1 MQDTQIDNAA
11 SLLWQTWISNQQLEQ
26 LPAEC
31 RPASI
36 DEGYAIQA
44 RIAARSG
51 QSLFGWKIAATSK
64 AGQAHIGVDG
74 PIAGR
79 LLSGRVFEDKAR
91 VPFDGNEMKVAEAEF
106 AFRFARALPPRATP
120 WTQQEVLDAVASL
133 HPAIEVPNS
142 RYRDFVRVGAP
153 QLIADNAC
161 AHYFVRGPATREDWR
176 AIDLAAYGVIGEVEG
191 KLRREGKGANV
202 LGDPRIALT
211 WLVNELSRLGV
222 GIGAGQTVTTGTCVV
237 PLEVDKGDHVI
248 ADFGRL
254 GRAEA
259 WLT

>member
-1 MQDTQIDNAA
+1 MQPSQIDDAA
-11 SLLWQTWISNQQLEQ
+11 ALLWKTWMAHERLAH
-26 LPAEC
+26 LPQSS
-31 RPASI
+31 RPATI
-36 DEGYAIQA
+36 EEGYAIQA

-79 LLSGRVFEDKAR
+79 LLSGRVFEAPAKISLT
-91 VPFDGNEMKVAEAEF
+91 GNEMKVAEAEF
-106 AFRFARALPPRATP
+106 AFRFARDLPARAAAY
-120 WTQQEVLDAVASL
+120 TQQEVLDAVGSL
-133 HPAIEVPNS
+133 HPAIEVPDS
-142 RYRDFVRVGAP
+142 RYSDFVKVGAP

-161 AHYFVRGPATREDWR
+161 ANYFALGTATTVAWR
-176 AIDLAAYGVIGEVEG
+176 DIDLSEYPVVGEVEG

-222 GIGAGQTVTTGTCVV
+222 GIGTGQTVTTGTCVV
-237 PLEVDKGDHVI
+237 PLEVAAGDHVI

-254 GRAEA
+254 GRAEI

>member
-1 MQDTQIDNAA
+1 MEDSRIDSAA
-11 SLLWQTWISNQQLEQ
+11 ALLWQAWMANQQLEH
-26 LPAEC
+26 LPVEC

-44 RIAARSG
+44 RMAARSG

-91 VPFDGNEMKVAEAEF
+91 VPFAGNEMKVAEAEF
-106 AFRFARALPPRATP
+106 AFRFARALPPRVHA
-120 WTQQEVLDAVASL
+120 WSQQEVLDAVASL

-161 AHYFVRGPATREDWR
+161 AHYFVLGTATREDWR
-176 AIDLAAYGVIGEVEG
+176 GIDLSQYPVVGEVEG

-222 GIGAGQTVTTGTCVV
+222 GLGAGQTVTTGTCVV
-237 PLEVDKGDHVI
+237 PLEVSAGDHVV